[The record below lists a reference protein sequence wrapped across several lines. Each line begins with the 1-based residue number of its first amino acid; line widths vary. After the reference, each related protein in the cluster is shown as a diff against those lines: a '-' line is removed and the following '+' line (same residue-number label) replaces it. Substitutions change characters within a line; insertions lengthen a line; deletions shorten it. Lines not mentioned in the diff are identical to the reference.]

1 MPFIP
6 HAESQSVEEA
16 SGDFNQIANTNDA
29 EQMRQSEETSVN
41 ELIEEMD
48 ADSHDNQTNKKAEND
63 GKVETEEKNNKKVE
77 RDDIYSNGEEQ
88 LIPSEEESIE
98 NQRRNDMIQPQ
109 NILDT
114 RILSNTSLDAEYSR
128 QDNKHYIN
136 LIFSGRSLIELGVLH
151 LTLQL
156 RFSQNIHILFKLY

>member
-1 MPFIP
+1 MILGTFFFLLPFIP

-63 GKVETEEKNNKKVE
+63 GKIETEEKNNKKVE
-77 RDDIYSNGEEQ
+77 RDDKI
-88 LIPSEEESIE
+88 
-98 NQRRNDMIQPQ
+98 
-109 NILDT
+109 
-114 RILSNTSLDAEYSR
+114 
-128 QDNKHYIN
+128 
-136 LIFSGRSLIELGVLH
+136 GRASCRERV
-151 LTLQL
+151 
-156 RFSQNIHILFKLY
+156 

>member
-1 MPFIP
+1 
-6 HAESQSVEEA
+6 
-16 SGDFNQIANTNDA
+16 
-29 EQMRQSEETSVN
+29 
-41 ELIEEMD
+41 
-48 ADSHDNQTNKKAEND
+48 
-63 GKVETEEKNNKKVE
+63 
-77 RDDIYSNGEEQ
+77 
-88 LIPSEEESIE
+88 
-98 NQRRNDMIQPQ
+98 MIQPQ